1 MAYDLQVSYEGYHN
15 DFAENARDKMEFE
28 RERLIDIKDPSFIDT
43 FEKFIDYSKE
53 ENENDI
59 KMINQLQAKLN
70 LTYKNNQLQNNNQIL
85 QSLDE

>member
-1 MAYDLQVSYEGYHN
+1 MSKAKLEFDLT
-15 DFAENARDKMEFE
+15 DFDDKMEFE

-70 LTYKNNQLQNNNQIL
+70 LTYKNN
-85 QSLDE
+85 